1 MQISGMLVDVRTGD
15 KDTDFAE
22 AVSAYY
28 DDALRLAWL
37 LTSDRDRAED
47 AVGEA
52 LAKCLRRWRRQEVR
66 DPRAYIRRA
75 VVNEVNSGWRRLI
88 REREGQQRRHG
99 DDRGPPEPDQQV
111 ADRDVVAAALRNLP
125 PRQRAAVVLYYYE
138 GLPQQE
144 VADVL
149 GSSVGTVKSNVSRG
163 LDNLREQLEGQV
175 STP

>member
-99 DDRGPPEPDQQV
+99 DDRGAPQPDQQV
-111 ADRDVVAAALRNLP
+111 ADRDVVATALRNLP

>member
-1 MQISGMLVDVRTGD
+1 MQLSGMLVDVRTKD

-99 DDRGPPEPDQQV
+99 DDRGTPQPDQEV
-111 ADRDVVAAALRNLP
+111 ADRDVVATALRNLP

>member
-1 MQISGMLVDVRTGD
+1 MQASGTLAGVRVTD
-15 KDTDFAE
+15 EDTDFAE
-22 AVSAYY
+22 AVSAHY

-37 LTSDRDRAED
+37 LTGDRDRAED

-52 LAKCLRRWRRQEVR
+52 LAKCLRRWRRQDVR

-99 DDRGPPEPDQQV
+99 DDRGPGEPDEQV
-111 ADRDVVAAALRNLP
+111 ADRDAVVAALRSLP

-138 GLPQQE
+138 GLSQQE
-144 VADVL
+144 AAEVL
-149 GSSVGTVKSNVSRG
+149 GSSVGTIKSNLSRG
-163 LDNLREQLEGQV
+163 LTKLRERLEGQV
-175 STP
+175 DVA

>member
-1 MQISGMLVDVRTGD
+1 MQTSGMLVDVRAGD
-15 KDTDFAE
+15 TDTDFAE
-22 AVSAYY
+22 AVNAYY

-99 DDRGPPEPDQQV
+99 DDRGPQQPDQQV
-111 ADRDVVAAALRNLP
+111 ADRDVVATALRKLP

-144 VADVL
+144 VADAL

-163 LDNLREQLEGQV
+163 LENLRAQLEGQV
-175 STP
+175 DTP